1 MFKILN
7 LIYMKINLEYKTYM
21 NKEVATLLT
30 TNLFEKHSR
39 RPFCKS
45 FDLIYTYEM
54 DSQWKSM
61 YNV

>member
-1 MFKILN
+1 
-7 LIYMKINLEYKTYM
+7 MKINLEYKTYI